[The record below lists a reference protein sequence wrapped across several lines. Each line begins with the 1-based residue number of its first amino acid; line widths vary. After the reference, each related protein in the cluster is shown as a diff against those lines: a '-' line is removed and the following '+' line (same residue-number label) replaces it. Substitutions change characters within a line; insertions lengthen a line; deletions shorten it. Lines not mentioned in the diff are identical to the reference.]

1 MNFWDRILFGN
12 PFRDWA
18 IAVGIIV
25 ISFSV
30 IKILKGT
37 LLPKLKKWS
46 LKTTMTFD
54 DFIVTAIEKILIPF
68 LYFAAIFAAFDYLT
82 FNTLTTQIIKVAKLF
97 IITFFVLRLIT
108 FAIQYFIFAFL
119 DKQENSDVKKKQA
132 GSLIII
138 LKGVVWILGFVFL
151 INNLGYNV
159 TTIITGLGI
168 GGIAVAL
175 AAQAVLG
182 DFFSYFVIFF
192 DRPFEIGDFIIV
204 DDKVIGAIEYI
215 GVKTTRVRAI
225 SGEQIVC
232 SNKDLTDSRVHN
244 YKKMLRRRV
253 VFSIGVIYQT
263 TAEQMKKIPGM
274 IKSIIDDTENAT
286 FDRSHFSSFGDFSMK
301 FETVYYIESPDYNLY
316 MDAQQK
322 IYLEILEAFEK
333 EKIEFAFPTQTLFAG
348 NAFVGVPEEKSSVVE
363 QKPVEGN

>member
-12 PFRDWA
+12 PFNEWA
-18 IAVGIIV
+18 IALGIIV
-25 ISFSV
+25 ISFSL
-30 IKILKGT
+30 IRILKG
-37 LLPKLKKWS
+37 PVIKKLKKWS
-46 LKTTMTFD
+46 LETVITFD
-54 DFIVTAIEKILIPF
+54 DFIVVAIEKTLIPF
-68 LYFAAIFAAFDYLT
+68 LYFAAILAALGYLT
-82 FNTLTTQIIKVAKLF
+82 FNTRTTHIIQVAKLF
-97 IITFFVLRLIT
+97 IITYFILSLVT
-108 FAIQYFIFAFL
+108 SAIQYFIFSFIE
-119 DKQENSDVKKKQA
+119 KQENSDVKKKQA
-132 GSLIII
+132 RSLIII

-204 DDKVIGAIEYI
+204 DDKIIGAIEYI
-215 GVKTTRVRAI
+215 GVKTTRIRAI

-253 VFSIGVIYQT
+253 VFSVGVTYQT
-263 TAEQMKKIPGM
+263 TTEQMKKIPGI
-274 IKSIIDDTENAT
+274 IKSIIDATENAT
-286 FDRSHFSSFGDFSMK
+286 FDRSHFSAFGDFSMN
-301 FETVYYIESPDYNLY
+301 FETVYYIESPDYNIY
-316 MDAQQK
+316 MDAQQNV
-322 IYLEILEAFEK
+322 YLELLQTFEK
-333 EKIEFAFPTQTLFAG
+333 ENIDFAYPTQTLFAA
-348 NAFVGVPEEKSSVVE
+348 NAFVNQAKENTNGIES
-363 QKPVEGN
+363 KPVTKN

>member
-18 IAVGIIV
+18 IAIGIIV
-25 ISFSV
+25 ISFSL
-30 IKILKGT
+30 IKILKGPI
-37 LLPKLKKWS
+37 LKKLKKWS
-46 LKTTMTFD
+46 KKTTMTFD
-54 DFIVTAIEKILIPF
+54 DFLVMGIEKTLIPF
-68 LYFAAIFAAFDYLT
+68 LYFAAIFGAFDYLT
-82 FNTLTTQIIKVAKLF
+82 FNTFTTHSIKVAKLF
-97 IITFFVLRLIT
+97 IITFFVLTLFT
-108 FAIQYFIFAFL
+108 SAIQYFIFAFL

-263 TAEQMKKIPGM
+263 TAEQMKKIPGI
-274 IKSIIDDTENAT
+274 IKSIIDATENAT
-286 FDRSHFSSFGDFSMK
+286 FDRSHFSAFGDFSMN
-301 FETVYYIESPDYNLY
+301 FESVYYVESPDYNMY

-322 IYLEILEAFEK
+322 IYLQILEAFEK
-333 EKIEFAFPTQTLFAG
+333 ENIEFAYPTQTLFAA
-348 NAFVGVPEEKSSVVE
+348 NSFISQSKETTSIEER
-363 QKPVEGN
+363 KPVERN